1 MSRREASPADPP
13 SARPVEAGDPAAA
26 EKPPARADLRL
37 LLPAATGWVVQALLL
52 GADGGWRLA
61 CGGLAVG
68 VTAAA
73 VVHHHRRRRG
83 GRPAP
88 PLRAGDARSSAR
100 PDPSPGSDDG
110 RSARPVPSRGAGDA
124 TSYAALLALTG
135 LVVLLVTGALI
146 AWTAVRDA
154 GPVAELARERA
165 VVTARAGVAGDP
177 HLVAG
182 GRGGPPLV
190 AVVVDLHEVTGRG
203 TTTSVH
209 DPVLVLGDTSL
220 LALRWRS
227 EVLLTG
233 RLGPTDDPAD
243 DVVALLAPHG
253 PVRVV
258 SEPGAVERV
267 AELVRGRFEAATGH
281 LPADARGLL
290 PGLVL
295 GDTTRSPQ
303 DLTAAMQASGLTHLS
318 AVSGSNVTIVL
329 AAGIWLCGWLGV
341 RRRRRPLVALAL
353 LVVFVVLVRPEP
365 SVLRAAAMGC
375 VGLLGLSTHRRQEG
389 LPAVAAAV
397 AVLLVWDPWL
407 SRSVGFALSTLA
419 TVGLLVLA
427 RPWGEALAA
436 RLPPRLRW
444 LGPAVGVPL
453 AAQVV
458 CGPVVV
464 VLQGSV
470 SLVAVLTNLLAAPLV
485 TPATVLGVAVALVAL
500 AAPPL
505 AAWLAWLPAL
515 PTLGIALVG
524 RTGAGLPWG
533 SIPWPT
539 GAGGALTLAALSL
552 LVVLTGPWLLHHA
565 RHRPAVTAA
574 CVVLGLAVGAPT
586 GRLTWPPPGWRY
598 VLCDVGQG
606 DGMVLRSAAGAVVV
620 VDAGPD
626 PGAVDGCLARLG
638 VTRVDAVVLT
648 HDHADH
654 VDGLTGV
661 LHGRTVGALLV
672 DPVDEPADRAGD
684 VVAEARAARV
694 PVTRVWAGD
703 RLAWPGISARVWW
716 PARVIRAGSVPN
728 NASVVLTVD
737 VDGLRLLLLGDV
749 EREAAAEVLRA
760 LRADPAALVDGFDV
774 VKVAH
779 HGSANRDDQLYA
791 AAHAP
796 LAVVSVGADNDYGH
810 PAPSTVSTL
819 RGDGFEVLRTDLSGD
834 IAVVGDHAGLRY
846 VTAR

>member
-1 MSRREASPADPP
+1 MTPTPTATPGPATTEKAPP
-13 SARPVEAGDPAAA
+13 
-26 EKPPARADLRL
+26 RADLRL
-37 LLPAATGWVVQALLL
+37 LLPALVGWVAQALLL
-52 GADGGWRLA
+52 GADGGWRIA
-61 CGGLAVG
+61 VATAGGVAAGVG
-68 VTAAA
+68 LG
-73 VVHHHRRRRG
+73 HRVR
-83 GRPAP
+83 
-88 PLRAGDARSSAR
+88 RAGRRAGGGAGGQAGRRAVRRARGPAAGDDAERTSSA
-100 PDPSPGSDDG
+100 
-110 RSARPVPSRGAGDA
+110 
-124 TSYAALLALTG
+124 ALVALTG
-135 LVVLLVTGALI
+135 LVVVLLTGALA
-146 AWTAVRDA
+146 AWTSVRDA
-154 GPVAELARERA
+154 GPVAELAQDRA
-165 VVTARAGVAGDP
+165 VVSVRAGVAGDP
-177 HLVAG
+177 HLVTS
-182 GRGGPPLV
+182 GRGGQPLV
-190 AVVVDLHEVTGRG
+190 VVVLDLHEVTGRG
-203 TTTSVH
+203 RTTTVQ
-209 DPVLVLGDTSL
+209 DPVLVLGDSSL

-227 EVLLTG
+227 EVRLTG

-243 DVVALLAPHG
+243 DVVALLTPRG
-253 PVRVV
+253 PVTVV
-258 SEPGAVERV
+258 SEPGPVERV
-267 AELVRGRFEAATGH
+267 AELVRGRFAAATEH

-295 GDTTRSPQ
+295 GDTSRAPQ
-303 DLTAAMQASGLTHLS
+303 DLTAAMQAGGLTHLS

-389 LPAVAAAV
+389 LPAVAGAV
-397 AVLLVWDPWL
+397 VVLLVWDPWL

-419 TVGLLVLA
+419 TMGLLVLA
-427 RPWGEALAA
+427 RPWGQALAE
-436 RLPPRLRW
+436 RLPRRLRW

-470 SLVAVLTNLLAAPLV
+470 SLVAVLTNLAAAPLV
-485 TPATVLGVAVALVAL
+485 TPATVLGVVVALVAL
-500 AAPPL
+500 AVPPL

-515 PTLGIALVG
+515 PTLGIALVA

-533 SIPWPT
+533 SIPWPS
-539 GAGGALTLAALSL
+539 GAGGALSLAALSL
-552 LVVLTGPWLLHHA
+552 VVVLTGPWLLHHA

-574 CVVLGLAVGAPT
+574 CVVLGLAAGAPT

-606 DGMVLRSAAGAVVV
+606 DGMVLRSVAGTVVV
-620 VDAGPD
+620 VDTGPD
-626 PGAVDGCLARLG
+626 PGAVDGCLGRLG

-654 VDGLTGV
+654 VDGLPGV
-661 LHGRTVGALLV
+661 LHGRTVAALLV

-684 VVAEARAARV
+684 VVAEAGAAGV

-703 RLAWPGISARVWW
+703 RLAWPGIEARVWW
-716 PARVIRAGSVPN
+716 PARVIHAGSVPN

-760 LRADPAALVDGFDV
+760 LRTEPAVLADGFDV

-779 HGSANRDDQLYA
+779 HGSANRDDELYA
-791 AAHAP
+791 AVHAP
-796 LAVVSVGADNDYGH
+796 LAVISVGADNDYGH
-810 PAPSTVSTL
+810 PAPSTVQAL
-819 RGDGFEVLRTDLSGD
+819 RGDGFEVLRTDQVGD
-834 IAVVGDHAGLRY
+834 IAVFGDHAGLRY